1 MTCSQIW
8 LITLVNDRRSTLL
21 TIFFKF
27 KWREKKKALLRSLA
41 FFGVFS
47 LLFFSLWQ
55 ATTNI
60 AFRRI
65 AIPGW
70 LLLLT
75 STCSP
80 ANSHHLRRCFVHN
93 HKSKRNYYSP
103 LLRLKKQPNSQSA
116 TTMTTTPTTT
126 TTTTTKSNQKK
137 ANYKKT
143 NPKKKAMK
151 KAAIHLVGDEP
162 IVSPSFLSINS
173 CRLMLADAACHHP
186 VLKF

>member
-1 MTCSQIW
+1 
-8 LITLVNDRRSTLL
+8 
-21 TIFFKF
+21 
-27 KWREKKKALLRSLA
+27 
-41 FFGVFS
+41 
-47 LLFFSLWQ
+47 
-55 ATTNI
+55 
-60 AFRRI
+60 
-65 AIPGW
+65 
-70 LLLLT
+70 
-75 STCSP
+75 
-80 ANSHHLRRCFVHN
+80 
-93 HKSKRNYYSP
+93 
-103 LLRLKKQPNSQSA
+103 
-116 TTMTTTPTTT
+116 MTTTPTTT